1 MMRNNVFPRS
11 LRYLLA
17 VAEYKSFTRASEA
30 LYVSQPTLSQQIR
43 QLEDSLSVQLLDRS
57 GRSICLTSA
66 GEVYV
71 HHARRAL
78 GEFESATRAIN
89 DLQDLS
95 RGFLRLGMTPITD
108 YLMVPLLVNFSET
121 YPGIRL
127 SMLEMPQ
134 SEMKEALEGNLVD
147 IGIAFSST
155 LTMDVCANLGSCST
169 LFAENLS
176 IVFGEDSN
184 LSGQA
189 APFAKHI
196 LEQEPLV
203 VFTQDYALRR
213 HIDQYCREHGI
224 EPNISIETSS
234 LSVIQEIVRSGKHI
248 TILPETIAG
257 QQHGLSSGPL
267 LPELPHHTI
276 TMVCSKD
283 RGNSPACTAF
293 RNLAQEFFD
302 KNNLAVAEQLQAVE

>member
-1 MMRNNVFPRS
+1 MMGNNVFPRS
-11 LRYLLA
+11 IRYLLA
-17 VAEYKSFTRASEA
+17 VAEHKSFTRASEA
-30 LYVSQPTLSQQIR
+30 LYVSQPTLSQQIK
-43 QLEDSLSVQLLDRS
+43 QLEDSLNVQLLDRS

-66 GEVYV
+66 GEVYI

-78 GEFESATRAIN
+78 GEFESASRAIH

-134 SEMKEALEGNLVD
+134 SDMKEALEENLVD

-155 LTMDVCANLGSCST
+155 LTMDVCANLASCNT
-169 LFAENLS
+169 LFAENLG
-176 IVFGEDSN
+176 IVFGEDSD
-184 LSGQA
+184 LSGQP

-196 LEQEPLV
+196 LEKEPLV
-203 VFTQDYALRR
+203 LFTRDYALRR
-213 HIDQYCREHGI
+213 HIDHYCQEHGI
-224 EPNISIETSS
+224 QPNIAIETSS
-234 LSVIQEIVRSGKHI
+234 LSVIQEIVRRGKHI
-248 TILPETIAG
+248 TILPETIAL
-257 QQHGLSSGPL
+257 QQYGLSSASL

-283 RGNSPACTAF
+283 RNNSPACMAF

-302 KNNLAVAEQLQAVE
+302 KKSLRSEANACN